1 MQFTFPYCLCS
12 SLHIHT
18 HTWGFGQEPAIG
30 KPGGDTVIDM
40 PSPQVSLTVCENKC
54 YLSSHIQYRLYACM
68 IEYYTIIYRTFR
80 TVGGGGETSTGST
93 KASDSMEY
101 TDMNVSDLIRYDYI
115 TVSDC
120 KRLALIE
127 LLISWFVVK
136 PHDYCYKN
144 FVNCILGGG

>member
-1 MQFTFPYCLCS
+1 
-12 SLHIHT
+12 
-18 HTWGFGQEPAIG
+18 
-30 KPGGDTVIDM
+30 
-40 PSPQVSLTVCENKC
+40 
-54 YLSSHIQYRLYACM
+54 
-68 IEYYTIIYRTFR
+68 
-80 TVGGGGETSTGST
+80 
-93 KASDSMEY
+93 
-101 TDMNVSDLIRYDYI
+101 MNVSDLIRYDYI